1 MDLQVRSYGPWSP
14 ENFSWL
20 GSAHG
25 TDSTQTIT
33 LVKSLFAAKSYYTA
47 NQLIPGGVALG
58 QVTSAGATQGMYG
71 PYDNTATDGRQ
82 VMVGH
87 LFGTKSVTGSGL
99 YLGAALLV
107 HGTVRLSK
115 LAAITADHGVDAAG
129 QADVA
134 GRLIY
139 IA

>member
-1 MDLQVRSYGPWSP
+1 MDLAVRSFGPWSP

-25 TDSTQTIT
+25 TDSTDTIT
-33 LVKSLFAAKSYYTA
+33 LVKSLFASKSYYVN

-58 QVTSAGATQGMYG
+58 KVTSVGATQDMYG
-71 PYDNTATDGRQ
+71 PYDNAASDGRQ

-87 LFGTKSVTGSGL
+87 LFATKPITGGGL
-99 YLGAALLV
+99 YIGAALLV
-107 HGTVRLSK
+107 HGKVRLSK
-115 LAAITADHGVDAAG
+115 LNAITTDHGVDAAG

-134 GRLIY
+134 GRITY

>member
-1 MDLQVRSYGPWSP
+1 MDLAVRSYGPWSP

-33 LVKSLFAAKSYYTA
+33 LVKSLFSAISYYTD

-71 PYDNTATDGRQ
+71 PYDNAASDGRQ
-82 VMVGH
+82 TMVGH

-99 YLGAALLV
+99 YIGAAILL

-115 LAAITADHGVDAAG
+115 LAAITADHGVDTAG

-139 IA
+139 LA

>member
-33 LVKSLFAAKSYYTA
+33 LVKSLFSALSYYTGS
-47 NQLIPGGVALG
+47 QLIPGGVALG
-58 QVTSAGATQGMYG
+58 KVTSVGATQNMYG
-71 PYDNTATDGRQ
+71 PYDDDATDGRQ
-82 VMVGH
+82 AMVGH
-87 LFGTKSVTGSGL
+87 LFTTKSVTGSGL
-99 YLGAALLV
+99 YIGAAILL
-107 HGTVRLSK
+107 HGAVRLSK
-115 LAAITADHGVDAAG
+115 LTAITADHGVDAAG

-134 GRLIY
+134 GRIIY
-139 IA
+139 LA

>member
-1 MDLQVRSYGPWSP
+1 MDLSVRSYGPWSP

-33 LVKSLFAAKSYYTA
+33 LVKSLFSAKSYYTGS
-47 NQLIPGGVALG
+47 QLIPGGVALG
-58 QVTSAGATQGMYG
+58 KITTSGATQTMFG
-71 PYDNTATDGRQ
+71 PYDDAATDGRQ

-87 LFGTKSVTGSGL
+87 LFSTKSVTGSGL
-99 YLGAALLV
+99 YIGAALLI

-115 LAAITADHGVDAAG
+115 LTAITADHGVDTAG

-134 GRLIY
+134 GRLVY
-139 IA
+139 LA

>member
-1 MDLQVRSYGPWSP
+1 MDLSVRSYGPWSP

-25 TDSTQTIT
+25 TDATQTIT
-33 LVKSLFAAKSYYTA
+33 LVKSLFATKTYYIN

-58 QVTSAGATQGMYG
+58 KVTSAGATQDMFG
-71 PYDNTATDGRQ
+71 PYDDTATDGRQ

-99 YLGAALLV
+99 YIGAAILL
-107 HGTVRLSK
+107 HGMVRLGK
-115 LAAITADHGVDAAG
+115 LNAITTAHGVDAAG

-134 GRLIY
+134 GRFTYL
-139 IA
+139 A

>member
-1 MDLQVRSYGPWSP
+1 MDLAVRSYGPWSP

-33 LVKSLFAAKSYYTA
+33 LVKSLFSAKSYYTD

-58 QVTSAGATQGMYG
+58 QVTSVGATQGMYG
-71 PYDNTATDGRQ
+71 PYDNAASDGRQ

-87 LFGTKSVTGSGL
+87 LFTTKSVTGSGL

-115 LAAITADHGVDAAG
+115 LAAITADHGVDANG

-134 GRLIY
+134 GRIVY

>member
-1 MDLQVRSYGPWSP
+1 MDLAVRSFGPWSP

-33 LVKSLFAAKSYYTA
+33 LVKSLFASKSYYTG

-58 QVTSAGATQGMYG
+58 KITTSGATQDMYG
-71 PYDNTATDGRQ
+71 PYDDTATDGRQ

-99 YLGAALLV
+99 YVGAALLV

-115 LAAITADHGVDAAG
+115 LAAITAAHGVDAAG

-134 GRLIY
+134 GRIIY

>member
-1 MDLQVRSYGPWSP
+1 MDLAVRSYGPWSP

-25 TDSTQTIT
+25 TDSTDTIT
-33 LVKSLFAAKSYYTA
+33 LVKSLFAAKSYYTGK
-47 NQLIPGGVALG
+47 QLIPGGVALAKITA
-58 QVTSAGATQGMYG
+58 VGATQDMYG
-71 PYDNTATDGRQ
+71 PYDPDATDGRQ
-82 VMVGH
+82 TMVGH
-87 LFGTKSVTGSGL
+87 LFGTKSVAGAGL

-107 HGTVRLSK
+107 HGKVRLSK

-134 GRLIY
+134 GRIIY

>member
-1 MDLQVRSYGPWSP
+1 MDLAVRSFGPWSP

-33 LVKSLFAAKSYYTA
+33 LVKSLFSAKSYYTG

-58 QVTSAGATQGMYG
+58 KITSSGATLDMYG
-71 PYDNTATDGRQ
+71 PYDNDATDGRQ
-82 VMVGH
+82 AMVGH
-87 LFGTKSVTGSGL
+87 LFGTKPVTGSGL

-107 HGTVRLSK
+107 HGTIRLSK
-115 LAAITADHGVDAAG
+115 LTAITADHGVDANG

>member
-1 MDLQVRSYGPWSP
+1 MDLAVRSFGPWSP

-25 TDSTQTIT
+25 TDSTDTIT
-33 LVKSLFAAKSYYTA
+33 LVKSLFASKSYYVN

-58 QVTSAGATQGMYG
+58 KITADGATKDMYG
-71 PYDNTATDGRQ
+71 PYDNAASDGRQ

-87 LFGTKSVTGSGL
+87 LFGTKPITGSGL

-107 HGTVRLSK
+107 HGKVRLSK
-115 LAAITADHGVDAAG
+115 LTAITADHGVDANG

-134 GRLIY
+134 GRISY

>member
-1 MDLQVRSYGPWSP
+1 MDLSVRSYGPWSP

-33 LVKSLFAAKSYYTA
+33 LVKSLFSALSYYTGS
-47 NQLIPGGVALG
+47 QLIPGGVALG
-58 QVTSAGATQGMYG
+58 KITSAGATLDMYG
-71 PYDNTATDGRQ
+71 PYDNAATDGRQ
-82 VMVGH
+82 TMVGH
-87 LFGTKSVTGSGL
+87 LFSTKSVTGSGL

-115 LAAITADHGVDAAG
+115 LAAITADHGVDSAG

-134 GRLIY
+134 GRLVY
-139 IA
+139 LA

>member
-1 MDLQVRSYGPWSP
+1 MDLSVRSYGPWSP

-25 TDSTQTIT
+25 TDSTDTIT
-33 LVKSLFAAKSYYTA
+33 LVKSLFAAKSYYVN

-58 QVTSAGATQGMYG
+58 KITAAGATQDMYG
-71 PYDNTATDGRQ
+71 PYDNAATDGRQ
-82 VMVGH
+82 TMVGH
-87 LFGTKSVTGSGL
+87 LFATKSITGSGL
-99 YLGAALLV
+99 YIGAALLV
-107 HGTVRLSK
+107 HGKVRLSK
-115 LAAITADHGVDAAG
+115 LTAITPDHGVDAAG

-134 GRLIY
+134 GRIIY

>member
-1 MDLQVRSYGPWSP
+1 MDLAVRSFGPWSP

-33 LVKSLFAAKSYYTA
+33 LVKSLFAAKSYYTD
-47 NQLIPGGVALG
+47 NQLIPGGVAIG
-58 QVTSAGATQGMYG
+58 RITAAGATQDMYG
-71 PYDNTATDGRQ
+71 PYDPAAADGRET
-82 VMVGH
+82 MAGH
-87 LFGTKSVTGSGL
+87 LFTTKSVTGSGL
-99 YLGAALLV
+99 YIGAALLH
-107 HGTVRLSK
+107 HGVVRLSK
-115 LAAITADHGVDAAG
+115 LTAITADHGVDAAG

-134 GRLIY
+134 GRITY

>member
-1 MDLQVRSYGPWSP
+1 MDLAVRSYGPWSP
-14 ENFSWL
+14 ENFGWL

-33 LVKSLFAAKSYYTA
+33 LVKSLFSAKSYYTDK
-47 NQLIPGGVALG
+47 QLIHGGVALG
-58 QVTSAGATQGMYG
+58 KITSAGATQDMYG
-71 PYDNTATDGRQ
+71 PYDDAATDGRE

-99 YLGAALLV
+99 YLGAAILL
-107 HGTVRLSK
+107 HGAVRLSK
-115 LAAITADHGVDAAG
+115 LAAITSAHGVDANG

-134 GRLIY
+134 GRIIY
-139 IA
+139 LP

>member
-1 MDLQVRSYGPWSP
+1 MDLAVRSYGPWSP

-33 LVKSLFAAKSYYTA
+33 LVKSLFSAKSYYTD
-47 NQLIPGGVALG
+47 NQIIPGGVAIG
-58 QVTSAGATQGMYG
+58 QVTSGGATQYMYG
-71 PYDNTATDGRQ
+71 PYDNAASDGRQ

-99 YLGAALLV
+99 YIGAALLV

-115 LAAITADHGVDAAG
+115 LAAITADHGVDSNG
-129 QADVA
+129 QTDVA
-134 GRLIY
+134 GRIIY
-139 IA
+139 LA

>member
-1 MDLQVRSYGPWSP
+1 MDLAVRSYGPWSP

-33 LVKSLFAAKSYYTA
+33 LVKSLFSAKSYYTG
-47 NQLIPGGVALG
+47 NQLLPGGIALG
-58 QVTSAGATQGMYG
+58 MVTAGGATQNMYG
-71 PYDNTATDGRQ
+71 PYDNNASDGRQ
-82 VMVGH
+82 TMVGH
-87 LFGTKSVTGSGL
+87 LFSTKSVTGSGL
-99 YLGAALLV
+99 YIGAALLV

-115 LAAITADHGVDAAG
+115 LAAITADHGVDANG
-129 QADVA
+129 QTDVA
-134 GRLIY
+134 GRIIY

>member
-1 MDLQVRSYGPWSP
+1 MDIAVRSYGPWSP

-25 TDSTQTIT
+25 ADSTQTIT
-33 LVKSLFAAKSYYTA
+33 LVKSLFAAKSYYTT

-58 QVTSAGATQGMYG
+58 KVTAGGATQDMYG
-71 PYDNTATDGRQ
+71 PYDDAASDGRQ

-99 YLGAALLV
+99 YIGAAILL
-107 HGTVRLSK
+107 HGMVRLSK
-115 LAAITADHGVDAAG
+115 LTAITAAHGVDAAG

-134 GRLIY
+134 GRITYL
-139 IA
+139 A

>member
-1 MDLQVRSYGPWSP
+1 MDLGVRSYGPWSP

-33 LVKSLFAAKSYYTA
+33 LVKSLFAAKSYYTT
-47 NQLIPGGVALG
+47 NQIIPGGVALG
-58 QVTSAGATQGMYG
+58 KVTSVGATQDMYG
-71 PYDNTATDGRQ
+71 PYDDAASDGRQ

-99 YLGAALLV
+99 YIGAAILL
-107 HGTVRLSK
+107 HGMVRLSK
-115 LAAITADHGVDAAG
+115 LAAITSAHGVDANG

-134 GRLIY
+134 GRITYL
-139 IA
+139 A

>member
-1 MDLQVRSYGPWSP
+1 MDLSVRSYGPWSP

-33 LVKSLFAAKSYYTA
+33 LVKSLFSAKSYYTG

-58 QVTSAGATQGMYG
+58 KITAGGATQDMYG
-71 PYDNTATDGRQ
+71 PYDDAANDGRQ

-87 LFGTKSVTGSGL
+87 LFTTKSVTGTGL
-99 YLGAALLV
+99 YIGAPILL
-107 HGTVRLSK
+107 HGMVRLSK
-115 LAAITADHGVDAAG
+115 LPTGHGVDANG

-134 GRLIY
+134 GRITYL
-139 IA
+139 A